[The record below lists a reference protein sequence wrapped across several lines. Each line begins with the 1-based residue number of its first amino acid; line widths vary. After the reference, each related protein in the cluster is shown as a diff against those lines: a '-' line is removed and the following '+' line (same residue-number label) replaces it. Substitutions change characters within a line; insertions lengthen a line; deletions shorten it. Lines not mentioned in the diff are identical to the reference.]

1 MKIAILTSTF
11 PPYAGGIGNVATAN
25 ALELVKL
32 GHQVTIFTPE
42 YQKVAEEV
50 HNLSIKRIK
59 PLFKYG
65 NAACLP
71 KIVKLLKGYDIIHLH
86 YPFFGVA
93 EILWLRS
100 RKLKIN
106 HSKLIIHYHM
116 DVVGSGFLKKIFSF
130 HTKFIL
136 PKIINVAD
144 RVVVTSDDYAKYSN
158 LEYLISKNPA
168 KFVSVPNG
176 VDINF
181 FKPETKDQEL
191 LKQNGIAIEDK
202 VVVFVGGLDSAHY
215 FKGIEYLIEAMS
227 FLRQAAYRWKLV
239 IVGAGDLQKNYQD
252 LAGQLHV
259 DDKIKFTGYVPNH
272 QLPKYYN
279 LADVVVLPSVDQ
291 SEAFG
296 LALVEGM
303 ACAKATVASN
313 LPGVRSVVEDKKS
326 GLLTEPKNSKD
337 LAAKINY
344 LLSDQLTAQQFGQV
358 GRQLA
363 EQKYSWQIIGLELD
377 ELYKNIQ

>member
-116 DVVGSGFLKKIFSF
+116 DVVGSGFLKKIF
-130 HTKFIL
+130 
-136 PKIINVAD
+136 
-144 RVVVTSDDYAKYSN
+144 
-158 LEYLISKNPA
+158 LEKC
-168 KFVSVPNG
+168 
-176 VDINF
+176 
-181 FKPETKDQEL
+181 
-191 LKQNGIAIEDK
+191 LKA
-202 VVVFVGGLDSAHY
+202 
-215 FKGIEYLIEAMS
+215 
-227 FLRQAAYRWKLV
+227 
-239 IVGAGDLQKNYQD
+239 
-252 LAGQLHV
+252 
-259 DDKIKFTGYVPNH
+259 
-272 QLPKYYN
+272 
-279 LADVVVLPSVDQ
+279 
-291 SEAFG
+291 
-296 LALVEGM
+296 
-303 ACAKATVASN
+303 
-313 LPGVRSVVEDKKS
+313 
-326 GLLTEPKNSKD
+326 
-337 LAAKINY
+337 
-344 LLSDQLTAQQFGQV
+344 
-358 GRQLA
+358 
-363 EQKYSWQIIGLELD
+363 
-377 ELYKNIQ
+377 

>member
-11 PPYAGGIGNVATAN
+11 PPYAGGIGNVAAAN

-42 YQKVAEEV
+42 YQKVTEEV

-65 NAACLP
+65 NAAFLP
-71 KIVKLLKGYDIIHLH
+71 GIVKLLKGYEIIHLH

-93 EILWLRS
+93 EVLWLKNK
-100 RKLKIN
+100 KLKKSG
-106 HSKLIIHYHM
+106 SKIIIHYHM
-116 DVVGSGFLKKIFSF
+116 DVVGSGFLKKVFSF

-136 PKIINVAD
+136 PKIINTAD
-144 RVVVTSDDYAKYSN
+144 RVIVTSNDYAQNSN
-158 LEYLISKNPA
+158 LKDLLAKNPA
-168 KFVSVPNG
+168 KFVAVPNG

-181 FKPETKDQEL
+181 FKPENKDAEL
-191 LKQNGIAIEDK
+191 LNKNEINLEDK

-227 FLRQAAYRWKLV
+227 FLRQADYKWKLV
-239 IVGAGDLQKNYQD
+239 IVGEGDLKKNYQD

-259 DDKIKFTGYVPNH
+259 DDKIKFAGYVPNH

-279 LADVVVLPSVDQ
+279 LADVVVLPSIDK

-303 ACAKATVASN
+303 ACAKPAVASN
-313 LPGVRSVVEDKKS
+313 LPGVRSVVEDRVS
-326 GLLTEPKNSKD
+326 GLLIEPKDSKD

-344 LLSDQLTAQQFGQV
+344 LLTNPTVAKEFGQA
-358 GRQLA
+358 GRQLV
-363 EQKYSWQIIGLELD
+363 EQKYSWQKIGLELD
-377 ELYKNIQ
+377 ELYKSLD